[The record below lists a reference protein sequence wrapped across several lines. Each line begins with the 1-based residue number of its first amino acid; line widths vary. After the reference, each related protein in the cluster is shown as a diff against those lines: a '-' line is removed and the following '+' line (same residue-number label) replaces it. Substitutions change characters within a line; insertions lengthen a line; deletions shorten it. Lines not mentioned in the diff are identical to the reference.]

1 MIDGIILLGVDNKV
15 GIVEIIIVMEI
26 LFVDFLIFYGD
37 ILIVFMLDEEIGCG
51 VNYFDVVKFVVQWVY
66 IIDGGLIGELEYEN
80 FNVVIVMVVCYGVNV
95 YLGIV
100 KDKMVNVMYIVVQF
114 ILMMLENEMFQYIE
128 GY

>member
-51 VNYFDVVKFVVQWVY
+51 VNYFDVVKFVV
-66 IIDGGLIGELEYEN
+66 
-80 FNVVIVMVVCYGVNV
+80 
-95 YLGIV
+95 
-100 KDKMVNVMYIVVQF
+100 
-114 ILMMLENEMFQYIE
+114 
-128 GY
+128 